1 MSPPQNPRWAD
12 AEKVE
17 GLPRI
22 MGRLF
27 RYIGRY
33 RFHIYLGVLFS
44 FLASVAVLVAP
55 QYLNELVDLI
65 SDSIGT
71 GVPVDLDR
79 AQYLAL
85 VLIGMYIL
93 ALALRMVSGYLIP
106 SASEFNGDLMRKD
119 LGSKISRL
127 PLRVLDRIR
136 TGDVM
141 SRFVN
146 DAETVR
152 KSSAEC
158 IAHTIS
164 ALVMVLGSLAMMF
177 MMEWRLA
184 IVSIIPSLAGILLI
198 VFIIKRSQRL
208 FREQARNVGEMNT
221 LVEETYYGL
230 EVVSSYNGTRSV
242 RDRFGAVNRRLFY
255 NSFITR
261 FISNSMPLITGFIG
275 ALSYVI
281 VCIAGSMMV
290 LDGEIGYGV
299 VVAFII
305 YVKEFSE
312 PLGRLSN
319 SLSSMQN
326 VAAASE
332 RVFEFLDLPEMD
344 DESALPGHGPG
355 IMGRVEFDHVCFSYV
370 PGKEI
375 IHDMCLTVEPGS
387 KIAIVG
393 PTGSGKTTIANL
405 LMRFY
410 DVDSGRIT
418 LDGKDIREMT
428 REDVRSA
435 FCMILQDSWMFEGS
449 IRDNITFGIEVD
461 DGRIMEA
468 CEAVGVDGFI
478 RSLPDG
484 LDTIIGE
491 SNLLSAGQR
500 QQINIIRAMV
510 RNSPLLI
517 LDEATSAMD
526 TYTEKKVQMS
536 MDRMMESHTSFVI
549 AHRLSTIEDADM
561 ILVIR
566 NGDIVEKGSHSEL
579 LERDGFYREL
589 YDSQFDD
596 CERVGYQIRSICL
609 WLRTP
614 PPSAPRNV

>member
-1 MSPPQNPRWAD
+1 MSPPPDAPRWAT
-12 AEKVE
+12 AEKTENIWAV
-17 GLPRI
+17 

-27 RYIGRY
+27 RYIGKY
-33 RFHIYLGVLFS
+33 RFYIYIGVIFSLFG
-44 FLASVAVLVAP
+44 SVAVLIAP
-55 QYLNELVDLI
+55 QYLNELVNLI
-65 SDSIGT
+65 SEHIENGT
-71 GVPVDLDR
+71 PMDLDR
-79 AQYLAL
+79 IQYLAIL
-85 VLIGMYIL
+85 LIGIYLVGLVFRVI
-93 ALALRMVSGYLIP
+93 SGYVIP
-106 SASEFNGDLMRKD
+106 SASEFNGNLMRQD
-119 LGSKISRL
+119 LGWKISKL
-127 PLRVLDRIR
+127 PLRILDRMR

-158 IAHTIS
+158 IAHTFT
-164 ALVMVLGSLAMMF
+164 ALVMIFGSLVMMF
-177 MMEWRLA
+177 ILEWRLA
-184 IVSIIPSLAGILLI
+184 IISIIPTLCGMLLI
-198 VFIIKRSQRL
+198 FFIIKKTQRL
-208 FREQARNVGEMNT
+208 FRQQARNIGEMNV

-230 EVVSSYNGTRSV
+230 EVVNSYNGI
-242 RDRFGAVNRRLFY
+242 GAVRKRFDGINQRLFY
-255 NSFITR
+255 ISYVTR

-275 ALSYVI
+275 SLSYVI

-290 LDGEIGYGV
+290 LEGTIGYGV
-299 VVAFII
+299 IVAFII

-326 VAAASE
+326 VGAASE
-332 RVFEFLDLPEMD
+332 RVFEFLDQPEME
-344 DESALPGHGPG
+344 DESMKHKVASDIEGK
-355 IMGRVEFDHVCFSYV
+355 VEFEHVHFSYI

-375 IHDMCLTVEPGS
+375 IHDMNLVVEPGN

-410 DVDSGRIT
+410 DVDSGRIM
-418 LDGKDIREMT
+418 LDGKDIREMS
-428 REDVRSA
+428 REDVHSA

-449 IRDNITFGIEVD
+449 IRDNITFGMDVPDE
-461 DGRIMEA
+461 RIMEA

-478 RSLPDG
+478 NSLPDG
-484 LDTIIGE
+484 LDTVIGE
-491 SNLLSAGQR
+491 NNLLSAGQR

-510 RNSPLLI
+510 RNAPLLI

-526 TYTEKKVQMS
+526 TYTEKKVQKS
-536 MDRMMESHTSFVI
+536 MDRMMESHTSFII

-566 NGDIVEKGSHSEL
+566 NGDIVEKGTHAEL
-579 LERDGFYREL
+579 LEQNGYYREL
-589 YDSQFDD
+589 YDSQFDN
-596 CERVGYQIRSICL
+596 CE
-609 WLRTP
+609 
-614 PPSAPRNV
+614 